1 MNVIV
6 FVIKLLLIF
15 NRAPPSYKSINF
27 IKDKLNIISFKKKN
41 QQQKRVVLKSNH
53 NNYNEYT
60 TTKKEKNLKIF
71 F

>member
-27 IKDKLNIISFKKKN
+27 IKDKLNIISFKKN